1 MKRLT
6 WKRSVDGYTDVGLRK
21 GVTAYEAICKL
32 ADYEEAE
39 AEAKVDAVELPCKV
53 GDTVWIVGDKFPAEI
68 ECIII
73 DEDGISFQY
82 AEYDRG
88 YEETEL
94 WDEGRFRPKDIGKT
108 VFLTPEEAEEAL
120 AERRKGE

>member
-39 AEAKVDAVELPCKV
+39 AEAKADAVEEVHGRRNK
-53 GDTVWIVGDKFPAEI
+53 PAV
-68 ECIII
+68 
-73 DEDGISFQY
+73 Y
-82 AEYDRG
+82 
-88 YEETEL
+88 
-94 WDEGRFRPKDIGKT
+94 GKT
-108 VFLTPEEAEEAL
+108 CQMKSGRLCGGT
-120 AERRKGE
+120 GE